1 MSLRGVQPT
10 TNERLNLNQ
19 TMRGMRIGQQSLE
32 TGAGVR
38 LSERQEQVYIC
49 SATHETRVVFA
60 ADAEVP
66 DSWQC
71 SSCAKTAIRS
81 VEGKT
86 IEALTADDDGP
97 KTHYDMLLERRSE
110 QELEDLLAERIEM
123 LRAKRKRGE
132 ADL

>member
-1 MSLRGVQPT
+1 MPSAGVHPT
-10 TNERLNLNQ
+10 TKERHKLNQ

-32 TGAGVR
+32 SEAGVR
-38 LSERQEQVYIC
+38 LSERQEQIFIC
-49 SATHETRVVFA
+49 PTTHETKVVFA

-66 DSWQC
+66 DSWEC
-71 SSCAKTAIRS
+71 SKCSKTAIRS

-97 KTHYDMLLERRSE
+97 KTHYDMLLERRSH

>member
-1 MSLRGVQPT
+1 M
-10 TNERLNLNQ
+10 NQ

-32 TGAGVR
+32 NEAGVR

-49 SATHETRVVFA
+49 PNTHETKVVFA
-60 ADAEVP
+60 ADAELP
-66 DSWQC
+66 DSWEC
-71 SSCAKTAIRS
+71 SSCSKTAVRA

-86 IEALTADDDGP
+86 IEELTVEEDGP